1 MSRSIREI
9 PIGEHTDPDILALLA
24 ELEHAAGVDTSSVK
38 SQPFIPFLMLA
49 VHPQGGGT
57 KREPLHPSRTHPGFL
72 ETRIGR
78 IESAEIQALC
88 RELAA
93 VIEQPLEMYINRKL
107 MTFLNLVIRTLEK
120 KARRR
125 SSGRAL

>member
-78 IESAEIQALC
+78 IVTFWQRFLSSLGSK
-88 RELAA
+88 ELPGFRL
-93 VIEQPLEMYINRKL
+93 Q
-107 MTFLNLVIRTLEK
+107 
-120 KARRR
+120 RR
-125 SSGRAL
+125 